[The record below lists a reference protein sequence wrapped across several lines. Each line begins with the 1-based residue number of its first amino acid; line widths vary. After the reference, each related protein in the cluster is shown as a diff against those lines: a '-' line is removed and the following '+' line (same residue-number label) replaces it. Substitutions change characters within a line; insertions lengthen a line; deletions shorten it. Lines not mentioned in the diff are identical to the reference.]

1 MARKR
6 FGIFLVLAAL
16 LLTMACNLLE
26 AAGAD
31 DIFDLYNRIL
41 FTDNA
46 NAEIQIME
54 TAGGFDTLNEP
65 EAPTEPVIEF
75 GGVGVDDSATTN
87 DKFATCTQFEIIEED
102 IKKNP
107 DTLPQVMIWAN
118 AENHTPPDGYQIN
131 YNAPPATFNFSDTA
145 RGISHDGAHVSIT
158 TTAPVRCAQVMVV
171 GTSISP
177 LEIYLDD
184 TLIWEGY
191 LRRREDDNGVDY
203 YYYYFRIPVS
213 PARPVTLNVIGYSYP
228 PDNVGNT
235 FAAWVPIEFF
245 GFELP

>member
-1 MARKR
+1 MKKKR
-6 FGIFLVLAAL
+6 VLMTFVMVGFM
-16 LLTMACNLLE
+16 LTMACNLLE

-31 DIFDLYNRIL
+31 DIFDLYNRIFL
-41 FTDNA
+41 TDNA

-65 EAPTEPVIEF
+65 ESPPEQVIEF
-75 GGVGVDDSATTN
+75 GGIAVDDSATTN
-87 DKFATCTQFEIIEED
+87 DTFAACTQFEIIEGD

-107 DTLPQVMIWAN
+107 DNLPQVMIWAN

-131 YNAPPATFNFSDTA
+131 YNPHPATWDFSDTA
-145 RGISHDGAHVSIT
+145 RGILADGEYVSIT
-158 TTAPVRCAQVMVV
+158 TPSAVRCAQVMIV

-213 PARPVTLNVIGYSYP
+213 PARPVTLKVIGYSFP
-228 PDNVGNT
+228 PDAAGNT
-235 FAAWVPIEFF
+235 FNAWVPIEFF